1 MGWKKRE
8 EAAPTLGYDS
18 GFSQSYQLERELGR
32 GGNGVVRLATQIATG
47 AMPASSVQCSHPPLP
62 FPPALLLVTSTN
74 PNDETQSR
82 SQTPDRAQVCCEDNP

>member
-47 AMPASSVQCSHPPLP
+47 AMPASSVQCS
-62 FPPALLLVTSTN
+62 AATRRCR
-74 PNDETQSR
+74 SR
-82 SQTPDRAQVCCEDNP
+82 RRSCWSLAQTPTTKPVAISNP